1 MSTVVTPAPPLVLLH
16 ASGMTSRQFARLTAA
31 AEGTFTV
38 TAPDL
43 QGVGQTPL
51 PDEAVQGPWTL
62 DSEVRA
68 LLALLS
74 SLSAPACVFGHSFGG
89 LVAIEAALREPAR
102 FAALCLY
109 EPVIV
114 SLMGSTGSAAAR
126 AEVARIA
133 ELMAIPVDDDDDD
146 DDDDG
151 DRAGFSETWVRGFVD
166 WWNGPGSFDRL
177 PEAAR
182 QQALDQA
189 LVSHRHVA
197 SMALAHVSV
206 DTLRTLT
213 VKTHFMIG
221 TTSPTAARE
230 SVQLAST
237 TMPHAS
243 LEVIDGAGHMGPL
256 THAAIVNERVLEFFR
271 GKDGVGVDATE
282 RRSAARVPPS
292 GPST

>member
-16 ASGMTSRQFARLTAA
+16 ASGMTSRQFARLTTA

-51 PDEAVQGPWTL
+51 PDEAVHGPWTL

-74 SLSAPACVFGHSFGG
+74 SLPAPACVFGHSFGG
-89 LVAIEAALREPAR
+89 LVAIEAALREPER

-126 AEVARIA
+126 AEVASITA
-133 ELMAIPVDDDDDD
+133 LMAIPVVA

-151 DRAGFSETWVRGFVD
+151 DDRAGFGARWVRGFVD
-166 WWNGPGSFDRL
+166 WWNGAGAFDRL

-182 QQALDQA
+182 QLALDQA

-206 DTLRTLT
+206 DTLRTLP

-221 TTSPTAARE
+221 TTSPAAARE
-230 SVQLAST
+230 SVQLASA
-237 TMPHAS
+237 TMPHAT

-256 THAAIVNERVLEFFR
+256 THAAIVNERVLDFFR
-271 GKDGVGVDATE
+271 
-282 RRSAARVPPS
+282 AARS
-292 GPST
+292 

>member
-1 MSTVVTPAPPLVLLH
+1 MNDVVIPVPPLVLLH
-16 ASGMTSRQFARLTAA
+16 ASGMSSRQFARLTTA

-51 PDEAVQGPWTL
+51 PDEALHGPWTL

-74 SLSAPACVFGHSFGG
+74 SLPEPACVFGHSFGG
-89 LVAIEAALREPAR
+89 LVALEAALREPER

-114 SLMGSTGSAAAR
+114 SLMGSTGSAEAR
-126 AEVARIA
+126 AEVARIT
-133 ELMAIPVDDDDDD
+133 ELMAIPVVVDDGVDDDND
-146 DDDDG
+146 
-151 DRAGFSETWVRGFVD
+151 DRAGFGATWVRGFVD
-166 WWNGPGSFDRL
+166 WWNGPGAFDRL

-182 QQALDQA
+182 QLGLDQA

-197 SMALAHVSV
+197 SMARAHVSV

-221 TTSPTAARE
+221 TTSPAAARE
-230 SVQLAST
+230 SVQLAAA
-237 TMPHAS
+237 TMPHAT

-256 THAAIVNERVLEFFR
+256 THATVVNERVLSFFR
-271 GKDGVGVDATE
+271 G
-282 RRSAARVPPS
+282 R
-292 GPST
+292 

>member
-1 MSTVVTPAPPLVLLH
+1 MSDVVTPAPPLVLLH
-16 ASGMTSRQFARLTAA
+16 ASGMTSRQFARLTTA

-51 PDEAVQGPWTL
+51 PDEAVHGPWTL

-74 SLSAPACVFGHSFGG
+74 SLPAPACVFGHSFGG
-89 LVAIEAALREPAR
+89 LVAIEAALREPTR

-114 SLMGSTGSAAAR
+114 SLMGSTGSAEAR
-126 AEVARIA
+126 AEVARIT
-133 ELMAIPVDDDDDD
+133 ELMAIPVNNDD

-151 DRAGFSETWVRGFVD
+151 DGAGFGAMWVRGFVD
-166 WWNGPGSFDRL
+166 WWNGPGAFDRL

-182 QQALDQA
+182 QLALDQA

-206 DTLRTLT
+206 DTLRTLP

-221 TTSPTAARE
+221 TTSPAAARE
-230 SVQLAST
+230 SVQLASA
-237 TMPHAS
+237 TMPHAT

-256 THAAIVNERVLEFFR
+256 THAAIVNERVLSFFR
-271 GKDGVGVDATE
+271 G
-282 RRSAARVPPS
+282 R
-292 GPST
+292 